1 MGTSTYFR
9 DYFQLHGQILLLPYT
24 ADLIAQIIKTDTL
37 AEFIPSSLARVLS
50 VRLKHGVLE

>member
-24 ADLIAQIIKTDTL
+24 AELIAEIIKTDKL
-37 AEFIPSSLARVLS
+37 AEFIPSSLACVS
-50 VRLKHGVLE
+50 DSNMVS